1 MAIVRLLLILGLA
14 LVAVAL
20 LLYAFTRDRRY
31 LRFIRR
37 VAFLLLAA
45 LAVAVAWVLFDRWHQ
60 EGGESSV
67 G

>member
-37 VAFLLLAA
+37 VAFLVLAA
-45 LAVAVAWVLFDRWHQ
+45 LAVAVAWVLFDHLNR
-60 EGGESSV
+60 SP
-67 G
+67 